1 MNLPLEY
8 SLTSRPSNGVITA
21 SSFAVR
27 PTLSPT
33 TPETSPYMKLK
44 PSPPYPP
51 PTNNSNDTRQLQ
63 SAGQGGGSSRTAHP
77 EMLLSDP
84 DAFKTVN
91 FKTPPSTTA
100 LPPSCRPS
108 GELEKLACTP
118 MVDAKGVRFAIG
130 GVVHRISV
138 VVTWVAARMVES
150 PYLQLNWEKSWKPCP

>member
-1 MNLPLEY
+1 
-8 SLTSRPSNGVITA
+8 
-21 SSFAVR
+21 
-27 PTLSPT
+27 
-33 TPETSPYMKLK
+33 
-44 PSPPYPP
+44 
-51 PTNNSNDTRQLQ
+51 
-63 SAGQGGGSSRTAHP
+63 
-77 EMLLSDP
+77 MLLSDP

-150 PYLQLNWEKSWKPCP
+150 PYLQLNWEKSWKPCPRMNRVVPPLIGVLRGYTVAMAGRSKNV